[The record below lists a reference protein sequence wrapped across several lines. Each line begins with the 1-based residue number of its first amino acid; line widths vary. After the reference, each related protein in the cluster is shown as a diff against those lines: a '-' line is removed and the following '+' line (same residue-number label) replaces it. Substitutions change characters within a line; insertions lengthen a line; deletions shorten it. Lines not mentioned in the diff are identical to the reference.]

1 MLATKTATPELIRLG
16 SMRDMLR
23 LPGPCVTLLLP
34 PYHPGEQAGSPAAF
48 LKANVQ
54 EAARQLVGR
63 GSAKAANS
71 ILLHPLEELAQD
83 VAFAGG
89 SRWSQAIFRSPSV
102 FEHFYLAQPVPA
114 SLTIGGCCAIRPLAA
129 EFARP
134 RLFYIL
140 ALAKS
145 GVALLR
151 CAGLH
156 AETVKLPH
164 GVPETL
170 AEALELEPPDHDL
183 QNRSVISGESTGTM
197 HGVRFGTGSGR
208 ERQHAHLADYYKLV
222 DRAVEELFKEPETP
236 LVLAGV
242 EEDAALYRS
251 VSGNPNL
258 VKGEIAGSLP
268 VSADLTPAL
277 EVAHAILREA
287 AVERQAAVLRA
298 ARERVAPA
306 RFSIQPEEILHAA
319 FAGRV
324 AHLFLNEEAKR
335 VDVFERGNYRSWGQ
349 EELLNLAA
357 VQTVIHHGKYCEL
370 PAVAMPGG
378 AAAAAL
384 MRY

>member
-1 MLATKTATPELIRLG
+1 MFATKTATPELIRMG

-23 LPGPCVTLLLP
+23 LPGPCVTVLLP
-34 PYHPGEQAGSPAAF
+34 PYHPGEPGGSPAS
-48 LKANVQ
+48 LLRGHVQ
-54 EAARQLVGR
+54 EAARQLAER
-63 GSAKAANS
+63 GSSKSANS
-71 ILLHPLEELAQD
+71 NLLQPLEELAQEA
-83 VAFAGG
+83 AFAAG
-89 SRWSQAIFRSPSV
+89 SGWSQVIFRSPETL
-102 FEHFYLAQPVPA
+102 EHFYLAQPVPA
-114 SLTIGGCCAIRPLAA
+114 SLTISGCFTIRRVSA
-129 EFARP
+129 EFVSP

-145 GVALLR
+145 GVALVR

-156 AETVKLPH
+156 AEPVKLPH

-170 AEALELEPPDHDL
+170 EEALELEPPDHDL
-183 QNRSVISGESTGTM
+183 QNRSVIRGESTGAM

-208 ERQHAHLADYYKLV
+208 ERQQAHLADYYKLV
-222 DRAVEELFKEPETP
+222 DRGIQEFLQEPEIP

-242 EEDAALYRS
+242 KEDVALFRS
-251 VSGNPNL
+251 VSHNPRL
-258 VKGEIAGSLP
+258 IKGEIAGSLA
-268 VSADLTPAL
+268 VSADLTPVLQLAYAL
-277 EVAHAILREA
+277 LREA
-287 AVERQAAVLRA
+287 AVERQAAALKDA
-298 ARERVAPA
+298 HERVAPT
-306 RFSIQPEEILHAA
+306 RFSIHPDEIVHAA

-324 AHLFLNEEAKR
+324 AHLFLNQEAKR

-370 PAVAMPGG
+370 PPDAMPGG